1 MSSSPRLLVVDDEAG
16 LRSMLS
22 VLFTRM
28 GFRVDLAEGVRAG
41 LKRIKAEGAYD
52 VIVTDLSMPD
62 GTGMD
67 VLRAATERDE
77 STQVVMITAYAST
90 GDAVSA
96 MREGAYDYVQKPFGN
111 DELKATIEKALEKRR
126 IITENRA
133 LREEVRGVY
142 ASPDL
147 VGKSVAMRRVT
158 ELLTRIA
165 PSPSNVLLTGESG
178 AGKEMVAKALHR
190 MSSRAEKPF
199 VAINCGALP
208 EALMESELFGHVKGA
223 FTGATGDKDGLFRS
237 ANGGTLFLDEVGEL
251 PASLQV
257 KLLRVLQDRKV
268 RPVGAEAEFD
278 FDVRVVAATNRDVEQ
293 EVESGKF
300 RQDLFYRLNV
310 IRIHLPPLRERP
322 EDITVLAKH
331 FLVKHSALQHKH
343 LEFSPRALR
352 WICSQNYP
360 GNVREL
366 ENVVERAVTMA
377 LTDEISLEDLPDPS
391 RARNSKPTTAT
402 PTVPD
407 EGFDMVKYLEDLE
420 KSLLLQALERSNG
433 VRTNAAKL
441 LGMSFRAFRYRLAKY
456 GLAEE
461 PSDDEDTNA

>member
-165 PSPSNVLLTGESG
+165 PSPSNVLLT
-178 AGKEMVAKALHR
+178 AKA
-190 MSSRAEKPF
+190 A
-199 VAINCGALP
+199 
-208 EALMESELFGHVKGA
+208 
-223 FTGATGDKDGLFRS
+223 
-237 ANGGTLFLDEVGEL
+237 
-251 PASLQV
+251 
-257 KLLRVLQDRKV
+257 
-268 RPVGAEAEFD
+268 
-278 FDVRVVAATNRDVEQ
+278 
-293 EVESGKF
+293 
-300 RQDLFYRLNV
+300 
-310 IRIHLPPLRERP
+310 
-322 EDITVLAKH
+322 
-331 FLVKHSALQHKH
+331 
-343 LEFSPRALR
+343 
-352 WICSQNYP
+352 
-360 GNVREL
+360 
-366 ENVVERAVTMA
+366 
-377 LTDEISLEDLPDPS
+377 
-391 RARNSKPTTAT
+391 RARKWS
-402 PTVPD
+402 
-407 EGFDMVKYLEDLE
+407 
-420 KSLLLQALERSNG
+420 R
-433 VRTNAAKL
+433 R
-441 LGMSFRAFRYRLAKY
+441 
-456 GLAEE
+456 
-461 PSDDEDTNA
+461 PSTG